1 MFSFIEKKLSKDG
14 KMEILS
20 KSIYGGWEL
29 GGVST
34 SEKEMG
40 TKIRKEKKSEEKPR
54 FFVVT
59 DVSSIIENITQIIS
73 QLDIKPQQIYID
85 ATIVEVNSNIVQNLG
100 IKWSGEIKATGA
112 TREEPYPF
120 KEPPGGTP
128 VFTYGSISFSEL
140 SAQLQVLE
148 TKGTAN
154 ILSNPRIMV
163 LDNHEAV
170 IIAGERYPI
179 MTTTREESSTGGSYF
194 TGELDHYEPIGVSL
208 RVIPHV
214 IEKCINMIIH
224 PEVTSLG
231 DDVTGGSG
239 EGALTLPR
247 INTREA
253 DTNVT
258 VKSGE
263 TIVIGGLLQ
272 KSKEDN
278 VYKIP
283 FLGDIPLLG
292 YLFKRTEKNPSKLDL
307 LIFITPRILNEE
319 ESIKISEEE
328 RTRTQSKQ

>member
-1 MFSFIEKKLSKDG
+1 
-14 KMEILS
+14 MEILS

-40 TKIRKEKKSEEKPR
+40 AKIRKEKKPEEKPR

-59 DVSSIIENITQIIS
+59 DVSSMIENITQLVS

-85 ATIVEVNSNIVQNLG
+85 ATIVEVNSKVVQNLG

-120 KEPPGGTP
+120 KDPMGGIP

-148 TKGTAN
+148 TKGAAN

-179 MTTTREESSTGGSYF
+179 MTTTREESSTGGGASYF

-214 IEKCINMIIH
+214 IGEQINMIIH

-231 DDVTGGSG
+231 DDVTSGSG

-272 KSKEDN
+272 KSKEEN

-307 LIFITPRILNEE
+307 LIFITPRIITEE
-319 ESIKISEEE
+319 ESVKFSEEE
-328 RTRTQSKQ
+328 KSKITQ